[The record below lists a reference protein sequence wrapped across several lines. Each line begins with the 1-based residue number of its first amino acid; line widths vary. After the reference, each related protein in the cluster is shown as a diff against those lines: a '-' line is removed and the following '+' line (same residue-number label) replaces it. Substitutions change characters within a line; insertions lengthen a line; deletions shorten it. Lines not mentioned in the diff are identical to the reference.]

1 MEIKEAL
8 YTLKLLVIEDNP
20 GDQLIIKELL
30 MDSSFIIKN
39 SSRLDDSLLLI
50 EKEKFDAVIL
60 DLGLPDSDG
69 INSLNSIK
77 AFNSSLPIIVL
88 TVDDSDQTGLMA
100 IRNGAQDFIT
110 KHDLKPAL
118 LRKSIRYAISRK
130 KLELELRESLAM
142 NESIFDQAAV
152 GLAHL
157 SIELLFIKVNQKF
170 CEIVGYE
177 KNELLG
183 KSLSLIAFPED
194 LEKDLTN
201 IKALVSGKE
210 KSYKIEKRFYHK
222 NGSIV
227 WTNLTRTAILDT
239 SNKIICFFTTYEDIT
254 AKKLLEFE
262 LQRQNKL
269 LDTVIG
275 ILPVGIWITDAFG
288 KLISNNKKS
297 EEIWVGSKYDDF
309 GNMKEINGWWA
320 HNGKRLSNEEWGL
333 YRAITKKETSIGEII
348 NIQCLDGTKKT
359 ILNSAVPILH
369 NDEVIVAVAVNA
381 DITQIIETEK
391 MLKIL
396 VKEKEMLIKEAHH
409 RIKNNL
415 QLVSSLIKL
424 SQLNLNDTEA
434 KAVLTS
440 TLNRI
445 MSISNLHEHLYRSE
459 KENEIGIQSYMNTIV
474 DHIKVGL
481 LADTHEIKIEQ
492 KIEDFIISSRLAI
505 SLGLIVNELIT
516 NSVKHAFDNRNA
528 AIYIDIKQQDGGIIL
543 IFKDNGTGLPEKID
557 FENTET
563 LGFQIIHSRVLQHN
577 GYIENKNDEGAE
589 FKIFLEK

>member
-1 MEIKEAL
+1 
-8 YTLKLLVIEDNP
+8 
-20 GDQLIIKELL
+20 
-30 MDSSFIIKN
+30 
-39 SSRLDDSLLLI
+39 
-50 EKEKFDAVIL
+50 L

-69 INSLNSIK
+69 VNSLNSIK
-77 AFNSSLPIIVL
+77 ALNGSLPIVVL
-88 TVDDSDQTGLMA
+88 TIDDSDQTGLMA

-110 KHDLKPAL
+110 KHDLKPAS

-130 KLELELRESLAM
+130 KLELELRESLAI

-157 SIELLFIKVNQKF
+157 SVELIFIKINQKF
-170 CEIVGYE
+170 CDIVGYE

-183 KSLSLIAFPED
+183 KSISSIAFPED
-194 LEKDLTN
+194 LEKDL
-201 IKALVSGKE
+201 IKMEAMISGKE
-210 KSYKIEKRFYHK
+210 KSYTIEKRFYHK

-239 SNKIICFFTTYEDIT
+239 SNEIFCFFTTYEDIT

-269 LDTVIG
+269 LDTVVR
-275 ILPVGIWITDAFG
+275 ILPVGIWITDASG
-288 KLISNNKKS
+288 KIISNNKKS
-297 EEIWVGSKYDDF
+297 EEIWHGSKYHDF
-309 GNMKEINGWWA
+309 GNLNEYNGWWA
-320 HNGKRLSNEEWGL
+320 HNGEKLSDEDWAL

-348 NIQCLDGTKKT
+348 NIQCFDGTKKT
-359 ILNSAVPILH
+359 ILNSAVPILYD
-369 NDEVIVAVAVNA
+369 DEVTGAVAVSS
-381 DITQIIETEK
+381 DITQIIEAEK
-391 MLKIL
+391 RLKIL

-459 KENEIGIQSYMNTIV
+459 KENDIGIQSYMNTIV
-474 DHIKVGL
+474 DQIKIGL
-481 LADTHEIKIEQ
+481 IADTHEIKIEQ
-492 KIEDFIISSRLAI
+492 KIEDFIISTRLAI
-505 SLGLIVNELIT
+505 SLALIVNELIT
-516 NSVKHAFDNRNA
+516 NSVKYAFNNN
-528 AIYIDIKQQDGGIIL
+528 KGIITIEVKHQNEGVVL
-543 IFKDNGTGLPEKID
+543 IYKDNGTGLSENID

-563 LGFQIIHSRVLQHN
+563 LGFQIIYSRVLQHD
-577 GYIENKNDEGAE
+577 GYIEHNNKEGTE
-589 FKIFLEK
+589 FKIFFKE